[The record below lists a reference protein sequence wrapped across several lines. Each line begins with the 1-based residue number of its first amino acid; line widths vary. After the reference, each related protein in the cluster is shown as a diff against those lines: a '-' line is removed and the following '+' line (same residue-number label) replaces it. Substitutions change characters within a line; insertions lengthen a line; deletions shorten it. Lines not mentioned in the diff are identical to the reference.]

1 MALTDKWF
9 PVKRHATV
17 GGILL
22 IDPATGKPYKAGVT
36 VQQVEGGFDPT
47 GLSTEAKQDQIV
59 SALGDLS
66 VAIESSGPQEVTLVD
81 GSLPA
86 VSGQA
91 TAAKQEAIIS
101 SLGTLA
107 ALLGAPLE
115 ITTSN
120 SLPVSASSLPLPAGA
135 STSAKQDAILS
146 ALSALQATLVNETLS
161 VSGDVTVSDPV
172 DVTGTVALSNASV
185 AVTPSGT
192 FNVSVTGGAT
202 SAKQDSIL
210 TALGN
215 LLTAI
220 QAPQAITDNG
230 SSITVDGVVGI
241 SGSVPV
247 TDNGESLTVDGT
259 VAATQSG
266 TWNVGITGT
275 PTVNIG
281 NTVTISDGSGPVT
294 VDGTV
299 GISGTVPVSLSS
311 VPTHA
316 VTQSGTWTVQTNP
329 SASATSGAL
338 TTYRANSINSTPAAV
353 KTSSGRVYQY
363 TIMNSNNTAAFV
375 HLWDA
380 APGSITL
387 GTTVPKVT
395 LPIPAGSTLDGYW
408 AMSHGYTTAIS
419 VSGSANWDG
428 TGAITTGLQMT
439 LGYA

>member
-1 MALTDKWF
+1 MDSPVQLPKSQYLGAVHILDPETNTPVVPVINVSEAPLETNSLATSAKQDAEIAAIQTLTSRMD
-9 PVKRHATV
+9 
-17 GGILL
+17 
-22 IDPATGKPYKAGVT
+22 GVMS
-36 VQQVEGGFDPT
+36 VEMQNDEMPLPT
-47 GLSTEAKQDQIV
+47 GASTEAKQNQILTALQ
-59 SALGDLS
+59 SLATALGQTLS
-66 VAIESSGPQEVTLVD
+66 VDIGDDTL
-81 GSLPA
+81 S
-86 VSGQA
+86 
-91 TAAKQEAIIS
+91 
-101 SLGTLA
+101 
-107 ALLGAPLE
+107 
-115 ITTSN
+115 
-120 SLPVSASSLPLPAGA
+120 VSASSLPLPAGA
-135 STSAKQDAILS
+135 STSARQDAILS
-146 ALSALQATLVNETLS
+146 ALSALQATLANDTLS
-161 VSGDVTVSDPV
+161 VSGEVTVSDPV
-172 DVTGTVALSNASV
+172 DVTGTVALSNASI

-215 LLTAI
+215 LLTAL

-230 SSITVDGVVGI
+230 SSITVDGVVGV
-241 SGSVPV
+241 SGTIPV

-353 KTSSGRVYQY
+353 KASSGRVYQY

-380 APGSITL
+380 APGSITP

-408 AMSHGYTTAIS
+408 AMSHGYATAIS